1 MNEHGKGSAKSCG
14 ENAQMG
20 ERRQDCLEVSST
32 IANAAVRQV
41 LLELCSGRL
50 RPFACVDVQN
60 GCSRLRVG
68 QREHQLPV
76 KPVSPRNAS
85 YLKTIHVRCDVPV
98 VLGSGQVPSKKSAH
112 KTPLVCNPFI

>member
-1 MNEHGKGSAKSCG
+1 MNERGKGSTKCCG

-41 LLELCSGRL
+41 LLQLGSGRL

-60 GCSRLRVG
+60 GFSRLRVG

-76 KPVSPRNAS
+76 KPVSPQDAP
-85 YLKTIHVRCDVPV
+85 YLKTIHVRCDMPV
-98 VLGSGQVPSKKSAH
+98 VLGSGQVPSRK
-112 KTPLVCNPFI
+112 LDL